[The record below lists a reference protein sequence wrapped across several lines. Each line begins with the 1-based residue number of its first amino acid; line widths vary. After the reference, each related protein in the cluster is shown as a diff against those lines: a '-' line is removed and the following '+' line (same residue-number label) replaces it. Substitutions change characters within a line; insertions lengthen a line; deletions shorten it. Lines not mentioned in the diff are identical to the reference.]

1 MEITTNKGKTINVVA
16 VSDWMPVTK
25 IPGVNSKAYNELVD
39 KFGMP
44 SGCYQFAKTEHVE
57 DIGKELI
64 HKEIGYT
71 GTGKDV
77 FGRTGNVRS
86 PSGKHGVNRVIRA
99 EGWDKENDVRVRY
112 LFCEME
118 DAADLENHIFAES
131 QTQFGYRFAWKEASA
146 GTDGTLH
153 EWMDTAELKLSAE
166 DIIECL
172 PKLRQLV
179 IDKKME
185 DVISEVDGLFESAIK

>member
-64 HKEIGYT
+64 HKQIGYT

-118 DAADLENHIFAES
+118 DAADLENHIFE
-131 QTQFGYRFAWKEASA
+131 
-146 GTDGTLH
+146 GTFLH
-153 EWMDTAELKLSAE
+153 
-166 DIIECL
+166 
-172 PKLRQLV
+172 LV
-179 IDKKME
+179 K
-185 DVISEVDGLFESAIK
+185 